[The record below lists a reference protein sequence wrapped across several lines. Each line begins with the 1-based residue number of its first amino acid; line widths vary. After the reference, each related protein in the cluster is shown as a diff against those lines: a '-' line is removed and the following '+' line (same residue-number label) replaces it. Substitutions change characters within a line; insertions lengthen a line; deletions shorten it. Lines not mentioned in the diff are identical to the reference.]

1 MAVLTPKAD
10 PLADW
15 DNMPDSHA
23 RILYNNLVN
32 ASSVTDAEKTLTP
45 NTWERWTSA
54 SGSMDARFQTG
65 SSVDIDS
72 VAIAA
77 HNLGSTGSKVVV
89 ATSGTVNGTFTDRAS
104 ITPTDNSPIY
114 LRFDKVEDVQDVKIT
129 ITGGTDREVGIVYA
143 GESLQM
149 YRPIFGG
156 VDPLD
161 LNVDADYRN
170 NISESG
176 QFLGRTVIRRGS
188 NGSFRWKNLDD
199 EWVRE
204 KFKPFMESAITQPF
218 FINWRPD
225 FYDSTS
231 FGYTTRPISISNS
244 GGGNRLMSVSLNFR
258 GFDE

>member
-23 RILYNNLVN
+23 RILYSNLLN
-32 ASSVTDAEKTLTP
+32 ASSVTDAEKTLTT

-54 SGSMDARFQTG
+54 SGTMEARFQPV
-65 SSVDIDS
+65 SSVKVNAIG
-72 VAIAA
+72 IAA
-77 HNLGSTGSKVVV
+77 HNLGSTGSQVVV
-89 ATSGTVNGTFTDRAS
+89 STSDTVNGTFTTRGVAN
-104 ITPTDNSPIY
+104 PTDNSP
-114 LRFDKVEDVQDVKIT
+114 LLFLFDDVDDCEDVKVT
-129 ITGGTDREVGIVYA
+129 ITGGTDREVGVVYA
-143 GESLQM
+143 GEALQM

-188 NGSFRWKNLDD
+188 NGSFRWKNLND

-225 FYDSTS
+225 FYDTTA